1 MNCFQRIIASAAL
14 TLFVLP
20 SAALQATSPKVR
32 ETIIAGS
39 PDQFMEVRHVVLKG
53 SNFEIGKQMAA
64 VAMREGIK
72 ARKSSNRLLNRSK
85 RMYFARNYPAY
96 FERMKGTAAAFGL
109 PFEDDQYDFSGLWQ
123 SFMPG
128 PACSV
133 VFYPGSS
140 TENGHS
146 VLSRNYDFITGTLQ
160 GTLPKPG
167 EMAVMARPY
176 LIEMHPDK
184 GYASLAI
191 SAFDILGGV
200 LDGINSEGL
209 TVSILEDGTAERV
222 GREASDEVG
231 FHEIQSVRY
240 LLDNCKNVDEAKAAL
255 LSLKHYYTLTPCHHI
270 VGDRFGKSFVFEFS
284 PVRNRCL
291 ITDGKGP
298 QCLTNHVIGRPVKG
312 GENSVE
318 RYQKLVT
325 ATTAKMKFSLAD
337 IRDISASVAIPPV
350 ASRPGV
356 ARTLWY
362 ALYDSEARSLNIRFY
377 LGEKPDPADPKKV
390 ILSYS
395 EPKEFILKSQT
406 K

>member
-20 SAALQATSPKVR
+20 SAAFQGTGPKVR

-85 RMYFARNYPAY
+85 REYFARNYPAY
-96 FERMKGTAAAFGL
+96 FERMKGTAAVFGL

-128 PACSV
+128 PACSA

-167 EMAVMARPY
+167 EMAAMARPY
-176 LIEMHPDK
+176 LIEIRPDK
-184 GYASLAI
+184 GYASLAM

-200 LDGINSEGL
+200 LDGINSEGFRRK
-209 TVSILEDGTAERV
+209 TEKQTASNRR
-222 GREASDEVG
+222 GALREKWSRRIEKY
-231 FHEIQSVRY
+231 Q
-240 LLDNCKNVDEAKAAL
+240 KAHPAH
-255 LSLKHYYTLTPCHHI
+255 S
-270 VGDRFGKSFVFEFS
+270 
-284 PVRNRCL
+284 
-291 ITDGKGP
+291 
-298 QCLTNHVIGRPVKG
+298 LTNSKG
-312 GENSVE
+312 
-318 RYQKLVT
+318 
-325 ATTAKMKFSLAD
+325 
-337 IRDISASVAIPPV
+337 
-350 ASRPGV
+350 
-356 ARTLWY
+356 
-362 ALYDSEARSLNIRFY
+362 
-377 LGEKPDPADPKKV
+377 
-390 ILSYS
+390 
-395 EPKEFILKSQT
+395 
-406 K
+406 